1 MYKEENIPGLISAS
15 MTEKS
20 KSEEDLVTKSTIK
33 NKQRCCE
40 DREKR
45 IV

>member
-1 MYKEENIPGLISAS
+1 
-15 MTEKS
+15 MTKKS
-20 KSEEDLVTKSTIK
+20 KSEEDLVSKSMIK